1 MKKIKF
7 GRMEDNLKF
16 FYPMNK
22 TEKESLGYIKKG
34 GWGDRTFEN
43 TYFVYYSPRS
53 NYRPTI
59 NFFLSEFETLS
70 GAQSYA
76 KRIFKSSETLKE
88 EINCI
93 CKKLNETI

>member
-43 TYFVYYSPRS
+43 TI
-53 NYRPTI
+53 RPGQTI
-59 NFFLSEFETLS
+59 AQQSTFFFLS
-70 GAQSYA
+70 
-76 KRIFKSSETLKE
+76 LK
-88 EINCI
+88 
-93 CKKLNETI
+93 L